1 MLEIN
6 PGLSLWTF
14 IIFGA
19 LLFLLSKMGWKPMLA
34 SLKNREQAISDSLS
48 KAEQAKAAAETLI
61 AETERQRKINEE
73 EIQRQLREGKEY
85 TDRMR
90 HEMVTKAQEESKKFL
105 EQARQQIER
114 DTQHAVITLRNE
126 AADLAIYAAGKL
138 IDENLNDAKHKQ
150 VVEKFIAD
158 LPAHAN

>member
-34 SLKNREQAISDSLS
+34 SLKTREQAISDSLS
-48 KAEQAKAAAETLI
+48 KAEQARSEAEKLI
-61 AETERQRKINEE
+61 AETDRQRKINED

-90 HEMVTKAQEESKKFL
+90 HDMMAKAQEESKKFL
-105 EQARQQIER
+105 EQARMQIER
-114 DTQHAVITLRNE
+114 DTQNAVVILRNE
-126 AADLAIYAAGKL
+126 AADLAIFAAGKL
-138 IDENLNDAKHKQ
+138 IDENLNDAKQKQ
-150 VVEKFIAD
+150 IVEKFIAE
-158 LPAHAN
+158 LPSHAN